1 MVLLLE
7 LQLLF
12 QLQRAVPAV
21 SVSFRQR
28 PHGNKHTG
36 SSFSS
41 GPPNGQDNDVS
52 RTRFEDI
59 AEPGARCIHKQDVRR
74 LTGRSFALPKEELKS
89 LLRDPDIPPEMKMA
103 MRIQLRI
110 LLRMELEVL
119 NYHLCLWR
127 ETDKLKKKDGC
138 VTREEFEKS
147 SNQTEAERMERV
159 CTAGGGGAL
168 TPQQAKA
175 EPGARAKEEQQEPQ
189 VEASEEPELEMEA
202 SEESQPKEVQQN
214 SSSTGGVDATR
225 APTVASNVE
234 EGPKLQPKAAAEE
247 GSSTLA
253 TIELFLSH
261 VKRSGSL
268 QESLGRLRREM
279 EMDRRAAAGMKD
291 RSMT

>member
-1 MVLLLE
+1 
-7 LQLLF
+7 
-12 QLQRAVPAV
+12 
-21 SVSFRQR
+21 
-28 PHGNKHTG
+28 
-36 SSFSS
+36 
-41 GPPNGQDNDVS
+41 
-52 RTRFEDI
+52 
-59 AEPGARCIHKQDVRR
+59 
-74 LTGRSFALPKEELKS
+74 
-89 LLRDPDIPPEMKMA
+89 

-168 TPQQAKA
+168 TPQQ
-175 EPGARAKEEQQEPQ
+175 
-189 VEASEEPELEMEA
+189 EASEEPELEMEA